1 VIGPGDVL
9 RNRYQIE
16 RSIGRGGMGEVFSAA
31 VLGPLPGRELDIEA
45 TLIVPSLL
53 TPRVAIKVVR
63 RSVVSDGAMTR
74 LTREA
79 EAVARIRSPFI
90 PQLIDFGQTAEGE
103 LFFAMEILY
112 GETLTARLK
121 ARPVLTWEEIFPLG
135 DDVLSALIDAHDAGI
150 IHRDLKPGNIFVCA
164 AAPPESAERA
174 KILDFGVCKVDSTDN
189 ERLTGTGESVGTVS
203 YMAPEQ
209 IRGASFV
216 TVRADLY
223 SFGTV
228 IFEALCGQLPHA
240 GPGQMALLAS
250 KLEKNAVRLS
260 EAAQVHVPEGLE
272 ALLTRLLAR
281 DPNARFAS
289 AMEVRDEWRAL
300 GPAIVAPRP
309 SLDIVP
315 TESTRPGSGTI
326 LTHTPRQSRLGL
338 SLAIFS
344 IVLSCLAL
352 IVIVRVRQTPKPQVM
367 ALAAAAP
374 PPPPAPEPLVSA
386 RVVDRPALPEVDL
399 TALPTVQDA
408 GFWSGDTGAVV
419 SPWPRPAPAVR
430 APWRGGAPTKP
441 HIADKPRY

>member
-31 VLGPLPGRELDIEA
+31 VIGPLPGRELDLDA

-63 RSVVSDGAMTR
+63 RSIVSDGAMTR

-90 PQLIDFGQTAEGE
+90 PQLIDFGQTEEGE

-174 KILDFGVCKVDSTDN
+174 KILDFGVCKVDSTDS

-250 KLEKNAVRLS
+250 KLEKNAARLS
-260 EAAQVHVPEGLE
+260 DAAQVHVPEGLE
-272 ALLTRLLAR
+272 ALLGRLLAR
-281 DPNARFAS
+281 DPSVRFAS

-315 TESTRPGSGTI
+315 TESTRAGSGTI
-326 LTHTPRQSRLGL
+326 LTHTRTPSQSRLGL

-344 IVLSCLAL
+344 VVLSCLAL
-352 IVIVRVRQTPKPQVM
+352 IVIVRVRQNPKPQVL
-367 ALAAAAP
+367 ALADAP
-374 PPPPAPEPLVSA
+374 LSPPVPEPMVSA

-399 TALPTVQDA
+399 TALPIVDA
-408 GFWSGDTGAVV
+408 GIWSGDAGAAAA
-419 SPWPRPAPAVR
+419 PPPRPTPAVR
-430 APWRGGAPTKP
+430 PPWRGPPPTKP
-441 HIADKPRY
+441 HISDKPRY